1 MSTIEGRKK
10 LEVNRAEILR
20 HAETHDRE
28 AAGAREKLSAIKK
41 QRESGDHV
49 EKVLARDTGAIRAD
63 EKLAQ
68 EQTQLEREISLRSNV
83 AADLRSKVSV
93 IDDAIAK
100 LKLVELVEDAAEL
113 AALCKTI
120 SAEATVAI
128 AGIVPIFG
136 KLRTHVAGLRS
147 KLKDLPPDAQRQVQ
161 SFIDELQ
168 KFPGFLLLGQLGTV
182 FAESGMPLPLPGDV
196 MNRNI
201 VSYLDDVR
209 ATLQTLA
216 ISRMGGVVSDGR
228 KMFRAIQNV
237 SGGRGGMSLQVGD
250 VVALDP
256 NDEGTK
262 KLLGFRAIAPIEEKS
277 SSAGAV

>member
-1 MSTIEGRKK
+1 MSTIDGRKK
-10 LEVNRAEILR
+10 LEADRAEKLQ

-28 AAGAREKLSAIKK
+28 AAGARDKLAAIKK
-41 QRESGDHV
+41 QRESGTHV
-49 EKVLARDTGAIRAD
+49 EKVLSRDTGAIRAD

-68 EQTQLEREISLRSNV
+68 EQTQLERESSLRSNV
-83 AADLRSKVSV
+83 AADLRSKISV
-93 IDDAIAK
+93 IDEGIAK

-113 AALCKTI
+113 ATFCR
-120 SAEATVAI
+120 TVSVDAKKAI
-128 AGIVPIFG
+128 AGIVPIVG
-136 KLRTHVAGLRS
+136 KVRAGVDELRA
-147 KLKDLPPDAQRQVQ
+147 KLLDLPDDARRQVQ

-168 KFPGFLLLGQLGTV
+168 KYPGFLLLGQLGTV

-209 ATLQTLA
+209 ATLDTLA
-216 ISRMGGVVSDGR
+216 ASRMGGVVSDGR
-228 KMFRAIQNV
+228 KMFRAVQNV
-237 SGGRGGMSLQVGD
+237 SGGRGGLSLQVGD

-256 NDEGTK
+256 NSDATK

>member
-1 MSTIEGRKK
+1 MS
-10 LEVNRAEILR
+10 RAEILK

-28 AAGAREKLSAIKK
+28 AAGAREKLAAIKK
-41 QRESGDHV
+41 QRESGNHV
-49 EKVLARDTGAIRAD
+49 EKVLARDPGAIRAD

-68 EQTQLEREISLRSNV
+68 EQAQFEREISLRSNV
-83 AADLRSKVSV
+83 AADLRSKISV

-100 LKLVELVEDAAEL
+100 LKLVELVEGAAEL
-113 AALCKTI
+113 ATSCR
-120 SAEATVAI
+120 TVSVDVTKAI
-128 AGIVPIFG
+128 AAIVPIVA
-136 KLRTHVAGLRS
+136 KLRAGVADLRA
-147 KLKDLPPDAQRQVQ
+147 KLEDLPPDARRQVA
-161 SFIDELQ
+161 SFIDELS
-168 KFPGFLLLGQLGTV
+168 KFPGFLVLGQLGII
-182 FAESGMPLPLPGDV
+182 FAESGMPLPIPSGAMDK
-196 MNRNI
+196 NI

-216 ISRMGGVVSDGR
+216 VSRMGGVVSDGR

-237 SGGRGGMSLQVGD
+237 SGGRGGMSLQIGD